1 VLGVG
6 PVVGD
11 SLVVH
16 AVEVTTDKDGIILC
30 LLASE
35 ITAVTGCTPSEHYAD
50 LVARFGD
57 PAYARTDVP
66 ATPEQKA
73 VLGRLSPD
81 QVTATTLAG
90 EPIATKLAAAPGN
103 GAGIGGLKVG
113 AESGW
118 FAARPSGTDDVYKIY
133 AESFRGPEHLAQI
146 QDEVRGV
153 VSAALKQA
161 SGRFGDTEPGRASL
175 AAECALQLGLGH
187 LRAALDIAAPRLGVQ
202 LVPRQSATARGAAR
216 PWSAYAA
223 CRTTSSSPTACRGPA
238 NASPT
243 SPPRTCRP
251 PAESGET
258 PRAVPRSSHRGPGR
272 TGRWRYERGTRR

>member
-1 VLGVG
+1 MPMSVCFGVEARGGRLSVCHPFRDAGLPDRYWVAGEGRAVAVSGCRAGVG

-50 LVARFGD
+50 LVARCGD
-57 PAYARTDVP
+57 PAYA
-66 ATPEQKA
+66 
-73 VLGRLSPD
+73 
-81 QVTATTLAG
+81 
-90 EPIATKLAAAPGN
+90 
-103 GAGIGGLKVG
+103 
-113 AESGW
+113 
-118 FAARPSGTDDVYKIY
+118 GTDDVYKIY

-146 QDEVRGV
+146 QDEARGV

>member
-1 VLGVG
+1 MPMSVCFGVEARGGRLSVCHPFRDAGLPDRYWVAGEGRAVAVSGCRAGVG

-66 ATPEQKA
+66 AAPEQKA

-90 EPIATKLAAAPGN
+90 EPIATKSDRTSSP
-103 GAGIGGLKVG
+103 
-113 AESGW
+113 
-118 FAARPSGTDDVYKIY
+118 
-133 AESFRGPEHLAQI
+133 
-146 QDEVRGV
+146 
-153 VSAALKQA
+153 VSAT
-161 SGRFGDTEPGRASL
+161 RRTRA
-175 AAECALQLGLGH
+175 
-187 LRAALDIAAPRLGVQ
+187 
-202 LVPRQSATARGAAR
+202 
-216 PWSAYAA
+216 
-223 CRTTSSSPTACRGPA
+223 
-238 NASPT
+238 PT
-243 SPPRTCRP
+243 SPPLPSRRRCSAGSPRTR
-251 PAESGET
+251 
-258 PRAVPRSSHRGPGR
+258 
-272 TGRWRYERGTRR
+272 

>member
-1 VLGVG
+1 MPMSVCFGVEARGGRLSVCHPFRDAGLPDRYWVAGEGRAVAVSGCRAGVG

-66 ATPEQKA
+66 AAPEQKA
-73 VLGRLSPD
+73 V
-81 QVTATTLAG
+81 
-90 EPIATKLAAAPGN
+90 PGN

-133 AESFRGPEHLAQI
+133 AESFRGPEHVAQI
-146 QDEVRGV
+146 QDEARGV
-153 VSAALKQA
+153 VSAA
-161 SGRFGDTEPGRASL
+161 
-175 AAECALQLGLGH
+175 
-187 LRAALDIAAPRLGVQ
+187 
-202 LVPRQSATARGAAR
+202 
-216 PWSAYAA
+216 
-223 CRTTSSSPTACRGPA
+223 
-238 NASPT
+238 
-243 SPPRTCRP
+243 
-251 PAESGET
+251 
-258 PRAVPRSSHRGPGR
+258 
-272 TGRWRYERGTRR
+272 